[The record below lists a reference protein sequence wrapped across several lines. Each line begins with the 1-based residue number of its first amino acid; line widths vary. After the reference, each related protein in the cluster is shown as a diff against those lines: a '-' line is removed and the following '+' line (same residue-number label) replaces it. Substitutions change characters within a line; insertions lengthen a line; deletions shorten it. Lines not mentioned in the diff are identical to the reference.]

1 MIDTARARPILVSL
15 FSILMATACG
25 GSGENSNPLPHP
37 GDAGDAGD
45 AGAASETGEAS
56 NGMGTIQNVFVVAME
71 NHDQTQ
77 IIGDTT
83 DAPYINGTLVP
94 AYASTS
100 KFTDLLPLAIPS
112 EPHYV
117 WMEAGTNVF
126 PITPSR
132 RTTTPPPPTAPR
144 ARTTLPRR

>member
-1 MIDTARARPILVSL
+1 MIDTARVRPILVPL

-25 GSGENSNPLPHP
+25 GSDENSNPLPHP
-37 GDAGDAGD
+37 GDAGDAGT
-45 AGAASETGEAS
+45 AAETGEAS
-56 NGMGTIQNVFVVAME
+56 NGTGTIQNVFVIAME
-71 NHDQTQ
+71 NHDETQ

-83 DAPYINGTLVP
+83 DAPYINGTLAP

-100 KFTDLLPLAIPS
+100 KFGDLLPLAVPS

-126 PITPSR
+126 SDHTFTS
-132 RTTTPPPPTAPR
+132 TTTPPPPTAPR
-144 ARTTLPRR
+144 VLTTSPPR